1 MIGVVDVAVVVV
13 VVVVVAALYSVRK
26 TFLGQKSGWLKS
38 CRERKKKNKEQCFN
52 RQFIFT

>member
-1 MIGVVDVAVVVV
+1 MIGVVVVAAAV

-26 TFLGQKSGWLKS
+26 IFLGQKTGRLKS
-38 CRERKKKNKEQCFN
+38 CRERKKTKEQCFN